1 MKSKE
6 LCTYLE
12 RVRSARGMSQENFT
26 DDVVSLRQYRRY
38 LKCESDIPFQ
48 IIHQLSEKVG
58 IKTDSLL
65 REFEVAKVEE
75 TERINK
81 LYNLVANLDH
91 EAFQNLL
98 KDISE
103 EMIIDSNNR
112 MLFRHS
118 VIMHSFLT
126 KKTNAADTAARNME
140 LINYPKI
147 LDQFIVTSIEML
159 ILSSLLDVTDVKHQ
173 EKIISKLKIA
183 LDDSSFVISGAND
196 RILPLVLI
204 RLAKAAGI
212 MKDYNEVIR
221 YCQYAI
227 KRNLEMRSYYLLDY
241 FYYYSALAYFK
252 LEKNEHYEQMIF
264 HCFNVLHLEKNVSKI
279 EKFTK
284 LIEKDFN
291 INLSEFI
298 IKYINLKQYKENGYN

>member
-38 LKCESDIPFQ
+38 LKGESDIPFQ

-91 EAFQNLL
+91 DAFQEHL
-98 KDISE
+98 KGVSD
-103 EMIIDSNNR
+103 EMIIDANNR

-118 VIMHSFLT
+118 LIMHSFLT
-126 KKTNAADTAARNME
+126 KKTNAADTAARNMD
-140 LINYPKI
+140 LISYPKI
-147 LDQFIVTSIEML
+147 LDQLIITSVEML
-159 ILSSLLDVTDVKHQ
+159 ILSSLLDVTDVIHQ
-173 EKIISKLKIA
+173 AKIISKLKIA
-183 LDDSSFVISGAND
+183 LEDTSFVISGAND

-227 KRNLEMRSYYLLDY
+227 KRNLEVRSYYLLDY

-252 LEKNEHYEQMIF
+252 LDKIAQYEQMVF
-264 HCFNVLHLEKNVSKI
+264 HCFNVLHLENNISKI
-279 EKFTK
+279 EKFTR
-284 LIEKDFN
+284 LIEKDFG
-291 INLSEFI
+291 IDLDKFI
-298 IKYINLKQYKENGYN
+298 TDYILNV